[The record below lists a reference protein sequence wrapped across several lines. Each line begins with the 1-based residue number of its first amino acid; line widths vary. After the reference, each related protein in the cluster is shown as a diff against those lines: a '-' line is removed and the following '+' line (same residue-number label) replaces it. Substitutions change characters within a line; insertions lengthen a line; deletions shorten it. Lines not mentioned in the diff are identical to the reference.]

1 MMQGFYDSHV
11 HTCHSPDSR
20 QPFWEICETALA
32 KGLRGIAITDHAEM
46 WLLGDY
52 NVYESIGAS
61 IADAKAADARYG
73 DKLRVFCGVE
83 LAEMQDD
90 PETANRVLSM
100 TNYDVVIG
108 SVHSVFYEEWQT
120 FYSAIDF
127 GKTSEEKLK
136 GFMEA
141 YFKKLLHMA
150 QTADFDVLAHLT
162 CPLRYINGKYHRNLS
177 IQPHQELI
185 QETLRT
191 ILRREKALE
200 VNTSGLQSF
209 YGDLLPGREILAQY
223 YAMGGRL
230 ITLGGDAH
238 TADRLANGFEETAS
252 VLKEIGFQGYFYY
265 DQRKPHWVSWD

>member
-1 MMQGFYDSHV
+1 MQGFYDSHV
-11 HTCHSPDSR
+11 HTCHSPDSQ

-141 YFKKLLHMA
+141 YFKKLLHLA

>member
-1 MMQGFYDSHV
+1 M
-11 HTCHSPDSR
+11 
-20 QPFWEICETALA
+20 
-32 KGLRGIAITDHAEM
+32 
-46 WLLGDY
+46 
-52 NVYESIGAS
+52 
-61 IADAKAADARYG
+61 
-73 DKLRVFCGVE
+73 
-83 LAEMQDD
+83 
-90 PETANRVLSM
+90 
-100 TNYDVVIG
+100 
-108 SVHSVFYEEWQT
+108 
-120 FYSAIDF
+120 
-127 GKTSEEKLK
+127 
-136 GFMEA
+136 
-141 YFKKLLHMA
+141 
-150 QTADFDVLAHLT
+150 
-162 CPLRYINGKYHRNLS
+162 RYINGKYHRNLS

-209 YGDLLPGREILAQY
+209 YGDLLPGREILEQY